1 MPVVSDTT
9 HGSLLLRVRDPRD
22 EEGWRTFYDIYS
34 PLILRYAQA
43 RGLRPADAEEILQE
57 CMTALARGMRDFD
70 YSPAKGRF
78 KSWLRSMVN
87 HQVINFLRRRRDRQ
101 AGEEQLAVLPDTD
114 PSVSA
119 VWDRTWRV
127 QRLTYCL
134 EQVRAEVAPK
144 TYDAFC
150 RYVLDEWP
158 VTRVAEELGV
168 SANDVYLA
176 KSRITKRLK
185 DKMFELLGSDA

>member
-1 MPVVSDTT
+1 MKLVSDTT

-57 CMTALARGMRDFD
+57 CMTALARSMRTFE
-70 YSPAKGRF
+70 YSPDKGRF
-78 KSWLRSMVN
+78 KGWLRSMVN
-87 HQVINFLRRRRDRQ
+87 HQVVSLFRRRRDRN
-101 AGEEQLAVLPDTD
+101 AGEDQLSILPDTD

-119 VWDRTWRV
+119 VWDKSWRV

-134 EQVRAEVAPK
+134 EQVRSEVAPK

-168 SANDVYLA
+168 TANDVYLA

-185 DKMFELLGSDA
+185 EKMLELLGDDS